1 MYGHTVIILID
12 LLRMEYCVYVCQ
24 LNVVTCILIYFW
36 YHIFIPVLFL
46 PIVSEFDNIYKTI
59 ENNNKTGLKN
69 IY

>member
-12 LLRMEYCVYVCQ
+12 LSRMEYCVYVCQ
-24 LNVVTCILIYFW
+24 LNVVTCILI